1 MFDIV
6 RFCEKAVICEG
17 CQTSY
22 HLYCLASKVPPEA
35 TSAKCINCGNMID
48 LPDSGGDGAS
58 NARSCNGGGGRSGGE
73 KRKRIAAVVDSDSE
87 DSE

>member
-1 MFDIV
+1 M
-6 RFCEKAVICEG
+6 ICEG

-48 LPDSGGDGAS
+48 LPDSGDGAS
-58 NARSCNGGGGRSGGE
+58 NARSCNGGGRSGGE
-73 KRKRIAAVVDSDSE
+73 KRKRISAVVDSDSE

>member
-1 MFDIV
+1 M
-6 RFCEKAVICEG
+6 ICEG

-22 HLYCLASKVPPEA
+22 HLYCLASKVSPEA
-35 TSAKCINCGNMID
+35 KSAKCLNCNNMID
-48 LPDSGGDGAS
+48 LPDADGDGAS
-58 NARSCNGGGGRSGGE
+58 NARSCNGGRSGGE